1 MGCNCLNK
9 KTEDDNE
16 INNIDDEQ
24 EKKSEPEIQNNL
36 DLNEYD
42 NVLLTEK
49 NEKNEQEEEITN
61 LESNI
66 QNENEQQSNKFNTKT
81 LDLIN
86 QIRKDPPSYSQKIL
100 DNIQYITNEN
110 GKKIFKKKVK
120 VLLNRGEDAF
130 KVAANILKNTSPMD
144 ELVLKPQIVIPL
156 PETEDEIHDNKMLRN
171 KVERIRENHNINVYF
186 KNMIKNPEVAVLL
199 LIVDD
204 SANNPGKKRNAIL
217 NPDFKKI
224 GIDNRFLGSVFVSH
238 FSFSK

>member
-9 KTEDDNE
+9 KTVEDNE
-16 INNIDDEQ
+16 INNIDDMQ
-24 EKKSEPEIQNNL
+24 GKQSEPEIDNNL

-49 NEKNEQEEEITN
+49 NEKNEIEEEITN

-81 LDLIN
+81 LNLIN

-100 DNIQYITNEN
+100 DNIQYIIDEN

-217 NPDFKKI
+217 NPEYRKI
-224 GIDNRFLGSVFVSH
+224 GLDSKFLGSVFISH

>member
-9 KTEDDNE
+9 KTVEDNE
-16 INNIDDEQ
+16 INNIDDMQ
-24 EKKSEPEIQNNL
+24 EKQSEPEIDNNL

-49 NEKNEQEEEITN
+49 NEKNEIEEEITN

-81 LDLIN
+81 LNLIN

-100 DNIQYITNEN
+100 DNIQYIIDEN

-217 NPDFKKI
+217 NPEYRKI
-224 GIDNRFLGSVFVSH
+224 GLDSKFLGSVFISH